1 MAAGD
6 SIASWKSG
14 NKKIIKVSG
23 TGKITAG
30 QKVGTTTVT
39 IKLKS
44 GISRKIRIKVQK
56 ATVKTT
62 KIKGLTSKLTLRKG
76 KTTTLKPVLV
86 PFTSAEKI
94 TYTSS
99 DKKVVTVSNRGV
111 IKAQKAGKARI
122 TVRSGRKKYIVTVT
136 VTKK

>member
-30 QKVGTTTVT
+30 QKVGTTTAT

-44 GISRKIRIKVQK
+44 GISRKVKIKVQK
-56 ATVKTT
+56 APVKTT
-62 KIKGLTSKLTLRKG
+62 KIKGLTSKLTLRK
-76 KTTTLKPVLV
+76 
-86 PFTSAEKI
+86 
-94 TYTSS
+94 
-99 DKKVVTVSNRGV
+99 
-111 IKAQKAGKARI
+111 
-122 TVRSGRKKYIVTVT
+122 
-136 VTKK
+136 